1 MPQQV
6 IDHISDL
13 WSKRRW
19 GNFSFNHCVAY
30 SRSQIAKSRAGSYYE
45 KYEYWIYGF
54 NFLVQNGQEKKES
67 LLFRIKFS
75 NKKELK
81 RFFFY
86 FAKAYQKKLAPIEIH
101 NSEIESEEQIQDI
114 STEDIIWALN
124 EAASNLSYSPRKTK
138 NLFKSVAE
146 FI

>member
-1 MPQQV
+1 MGRQV
-6 IDHISDL
+6 IDHINDM

-19 GNFSFNHCVAY
+19 ANFHFNHCVAY
-30 SRSQIAKSRAGSYYE
+30 SCSQIARSRAGSYYP

-54 NFLVQNGQEKKES
+54 NFLIENGQEKKES
-67 LLFRIKFS
+67 VLFRIKFS

-101 NSEIESEEQIQDI
+101 NSEIESEEQLQSIT
-114 STEDIIWALN
+114 TEDIIWALN
-124 EAASNLSYSPRKTK
+124 QAASDLNYSPRKTK
-138 NLFKSVAE
+138 NLFKSIAE